1 MENPIEDL
9 KSIEFNK
16 RFSIQNNNINNTF
29 RNSSMNTMRKS
40 IIPHITSFNEIT
52 PMYDNKGS
60 IFNQIIRDKVEKR
73 KNEIKN
79 NNIFSYPINNK
90 MKSSNHLN
98 LDILKTFITEST
110 KFPKLKNEKDAS
122 KYVNIN
128 NNFVN
133 LLEKEIKKYEE
144 IPKKPKLLKSSI
156 NTNNINSY
164 NYNDEEYQ
172 KDFYLTQQLRRQNV
186 EIIAPGALEQKEKAM
201 KKIPY
206 IIKCMEKK
214 KNNSVYNKKMFDNDY
229 NNRYSKQNVNIEE
242 ILMNH
247 NMNERKGVTSQKM
260 NNYYYS
266 SNNEQIKKKSSNN
279 KFNKNSLSE
288 LSYKSNDFRTLSDFS
303 SIYLGLTSKKIIM
316 A

>member
-79 NNIFSYPINNK
+79 NNLFSYPINNK

-214 KNNSVYNKKMFDNDY
+214 KNNSVYNKKIFDNDY
-229 NNRYSKQNVNIEE
+229 NNRYNRQNVNIED

-266 SNNEQIKKKSSNN
+266 SQNEQIKKKKSN
-279 KFNKNSLSE
+279 KFNKNTISD
-288 LSYKSNDFRTLSDFS
+288 LSYKSNEFKTLSDFS
-303 SIYLGLTSKKIIM
+303 SVYLGMTSKKIIM

>member
-1 MENPIEDL
+1 MENQIEDL
-9 KSIEFNK
+9 QSIEFNK
-16 RFSIQNNNINNTF
+16 RFSFINNTINNTL
-29 RNSSMNTMRKS
+29 RNNSMNTRKNS
-40 IIPHITSFNEIT
+40 IPHITSFNDII
-52 PMYDNKGS
+52 PMFDNKGS
-60 IFNQIIRDKVEKR
+60 IFNQIIRDRVEKK

-79 NNIFSYPINNK
+79 NSLFSYPINNK

-98 LDILKTFITEST
+98 INILKTFITEST
-110 KFPKLKNEKDAS
+110 KLPKLKNEKEIS
-122 KYVNIN
+122 KFVNIN

-144 IPKKPKLLKSSI
+144 LPKKAKLLKNSNNSN
-156 NTNNINSY
+156 NTNSY

-172 KDFYLTQQLRRQNV
+172 KDFYLTHQLRRQNV
-186 EIIAPGALEQKEKAM
+186 EIIAPGALEKKEKAM

-266 SNNEQIKKKSSNN
+266 NNNEQIKKKSSNN

>member
-98 LDILKTFITEST
+98 LDILKTFITENT

-214 KNNSVYNKKMFDNDY
+214 KNNSVYNKKIFDNDY
-229 NNRYSKQNVNIEE
+229 NNRYNRQNVNIED

-266 SNNEQIKKKSSNN
+266 SQNEQIKKKKSN
-279 KFNKNSLSE
+279 KFNKNTISD
-288 LSYKSNDFRTLSDFS
+288 LSYKSNEFKTLSDFS
-303 SIYLGLTSKKIIM
+303 SVYLGMTSKKIIM

>member
-16 RFSIQNNNINNTF
+16 RFSIQNNSINNTY
-29 RNSSMNTMRKS
+29 RNNSMNTMRKS
-40 IIPHITSFNEIT
+40 NIPHIISFNEIT
-52 PMYDNKGS
+52 PMFDNKGS

-73 KNEIKN
+73 KNDMKN
-79 NNIFSYPINNK
+79 SNIFSYPINKK
-90 MKSSNHLN
+90 MKSSNRLN

-110 KFPKLKNEKDAS
+110 KLPKLKNEKDDS

-144 IPKKPKLLKSSI
+144 IPKKSKLLKSSI

-214 KNNSVYNKKMFDNDY
+214 KNNSVYNKMFDNDY
-229 NNRYSKQNVNIEE
+229 KTRYSRQNVNIEE

-266 SNNEQIKKKSSNN
+266 SHNDQIKKKKNSNQL
-279 KFNKNSLSE
+279 NKNTLSD
-288 LSYKSNDFRTLSDFS
+288 LSCKSNEFKTLSDFS
-303 SIYLGLTSKKIIM
+303 LYLGMTSKKVIM